1 MLLDSE
7 PTRVLFETPVI
18 VGSQQ
23 VYAAGLR
30 PFPDSSIKQTL
41 VLEVNHAHDQRPAG
55 ADPLDIRD
63 SADWLDCVLHL
74 DPQVLAPLV
83 AQQCASHM
91 HACQDWEWK
100 TASGGQLHFRSVW
113 DELSAAD
120 SHYGWGVTVQGDQ
133 PLRLVRHRRL
143 AATDRQLIVTVS
155 CGVPTA
161 SPARIEVLAVGRLLA
176 AFDVP
181 VLDRDHVDLI
191 PQKIPLDNL
200 EVPTDGSVEFEIRQY
215 PGPAETPVQWHGI
228 EFASSG

>member
-1 MLLDSE
+1 MHTINGLQARTHWISVTA
-7 PTRVLFETPVI
+7 PTGWTVCCISIPRCWPHWWPNNAPRTCTRARIGSGKRRPVGNCI
-18 VGSQQ
+18 F
-23 VYAAGLR
+23 AACG
-30 PFPDSSIKQTL
+30 T
-41 VLEVNHAHDQRPAG
+41 N
-55 ADPLDIRD
+55 
-63 SADWLDCVLHL
+63 
-74 DPQVLAPLV
+74 
-83 AQQCASHM
+83 
-91 HACQDWEWK
+91 
-100 TASGGQLHFRSVW
+100 
-113 DELSAAD
+113 LSAAD

-181 VLDRDHVDLI
+181 VLDRDHVNLI